1 MAHNT
6 RIMFFENKE
15 TGQAWI
21 GRASFSKSGKTIYYK
36 DLAFIRSGGQGILG
50 NYYAYDRKAYEEEQN
65 APWDGVSYHRKG
77 YKGEFWISGPKKNGQ
92 DRQDGGRV
100 TIDQDVAEEYWR
112 DIREQI

>member
-1 MAHNT
+1 MLHDT

-36 DLAFIRSGGQGILG
+36 DKAFMRSGGQGILG
-50 NYYAYDRKAYEEEQN
+50 NYYAYDRTVYEKNAN
-65 APWDGVSYHRKG
+65 APLGGKYLEG
-77 YKGEFWISGPKKNGQ
+77 YQGEFWISGPKKNGQ

-112 DIREQI
+112 DIREQV